1 MTVQLKLKK
10 EPDIPIEADS
20 ITPTHFAG
28 KKSSEIGELPI
39 LQGNRTLKLVDYF
52 AVSGEPG
59 ETADD
64 TDIVITGNLSKFK
77 MIGKEMNG
85 GKITIEGDVGMH
97 LGAEMIAGR
106 IHVKGSVGPWAAAEM
121 KGGNIQIE
129 GDAGDYLCSGYR
141 GSTDGMQGGRVY
153 VAGNVG
159 REMGSHMRK
168 GFIAVKGNVGEG
180 AAVRMKGGSII
191 VCGTIGDRFGVE
203 ATKGML
209 FALGKLES
217 LLPTYKFS
225 GTAER
230 EFTSYY
236 VRYLKDRRPD
246 FVSEDILGDAKW
258 TKFIGDFAEA
268 DPKEEIYVLTKNNE
282 HLL

>member
-1 MTVQLKLKK
+1 
-10 EPDIPIEADS
+10 
-20 ITPTHFAG
+20 
-28 KKSSEIGELPI
+28 
-39 LQGNRTLKLVDYF
+39 
-52 AVSGEPG
+52 
-59 ETADD
+59 
-64 TDIVITGNLSKFK
+64 
-77 MIGKEMNG
+77 
-85 GKITIEGDVGMH
+85 
-97 LGAEMIAGR
+97 
-106 IHVKGSVGPWAAAEM
+106 M

-168 GFIAVKGNVGEG
+168 GFIAVKGDVGEG
-180 AAVRMKGGSII
+180 AAVRMKGGTIMVS
-191 VCGTIGDRFGVE
+191 GTIADRFGIE

-225 GTAER
+225 GTSER

-236 VRYLKDRRPD
+236 VRYLKDKRPD
-246 FVSEDILGDAKW
+246 FLSEDVSGDAKW
-258 TKFIGDFAEA
+258 TKFMGDFAEA
-268 DPKEEIYVLTKNNE
+268 DPKIEIYVLSKNNE

>member
-10 EPDIPIEADS
+10 EPDIPIETDT

-28 KKSSEIGELPI
+28 KKLSEIGELPI

-52 AVSGEPG
+52 GISGKSG
-59 ETADD
+59 ETADE
-64 TDIVITGNLSKFK
+64 TEIVITGNLSKVK
-77 MIGKEMNG
+77 MIGKGMNG

-97 LGAEMIAGR
+97 LGAEMVAGR

-159 REMGSHMRK
+159 REMASHMRK
-168 GFIAVKGNVGEG
+168 GFIAVRGNVGEG
-180 AAVRMKGGSII
+180 AAVRMKGGNII
-191 VCGTIGDRFGVE
+191 VCSTIADRFGVE

-225 GTAER
+225 GTSER
-230 EFTSYY
+230 EFTNYY
-236 VRYLKDRRPD
+236 VQYLKDRRPD
-246 FVSEDILGDAKW
+246 FVSEDIAADAKW
-258 TKFIGDFAEA
+258 TKFMGDFAEA